1 MKTKNK
7 RNYSRQKG
15 ITLIALVVTI
25 VVLLI
30 LAVVS
35 VNALFG
41 NSGIIEKAKEAQNA
55 MTVATEKDQISLALT
70 EWELTNKTEKTTFEK
85 FMKGKFGEDNVETIT
100 ENEVIVTMESGNRY
114 RVKTDGTITSTK
126 GVSINKSSLTLELQ
140 EGTTITETLTASLSE
155 ITGEI
160 TWSNSDNSKATIS
173 ATKGTSITVTAKAVG
188 ETTITATCGDY
199 TATCTVKVT
208 KPVTVSKGAF
218 VEYAVSYTDVFNSNN
233 NYTTTN
239 GWRLLDYT
247 KNADGTYSNV
257 KLISTG
263 IPAKLYYYYN
273 DTTNSS
279 WYVTDSTKLTNFRNV
294 LGSDYQFYTGSN
306 TYYGLQASA
315 GMYYNF
321 ENIKFAYGTDSR
333 GGNLGYFTE
342 ITSNGTTYNDTNT
355 TETTGSNLFIPLGV
369 NASVRL
375 LTLPEMNKMLGRTDI
390 DSTNSIIDLDG
401 MFTLT
406 NIKKIT
412 GMSSYTYNS
421 GFYWLAS
428 PYPSAIIGSYVSN
441 VSINGNI
448 NNDNG
453 YVRCGVRPVVSM
465 KSDVQ
470 FIDNGNGVLKIEQK

>member
-7 RNYSRQKG
+7 RNYSRENG

-30 LAVVS
+30 LAGVS

-85 FMKGKFGEDNVETIT
+85 FMKGKFGEDNVETVT

-126 GVSINKSSLTLELQ
+126 GVSINKSNLALELE
-140 EGTTITETLTASLSE
+140 EGTTVTETLTATLSG

-160 TWSNSDNSKATIS
+160 TWNNSDNTKATIS
-173 ATKGTSITVTAKAVG
+173 ATKGTNITVTAKAVG

-199 TATCTVKVT
+199 KATCRVTVT
-208 KPVTVSKGAF
+208 KPTIVSTGAF
-218 VEYAVSYTDVFNSNN
+218 VEYNVAYKDAYKGY

-279 WYVTDSTKLTNFRNV
+279 WYVKDSTKLTNFKSV
-294 LGSDYQFYTGSN
+294 LGNGYTFYTGSN

-321 ENIKFAYGTDSR
+321 GDIKFAYGTLYR
-333 GGNLGYFTE
+333 GESLGCFTE
-342 ITSNGTTYNDTNT
+342 IASNEKTYNSTNT
-355 TETTGSNLFIPLGV
+355 TETTGSNLFILTGV
-369 NASVRL
+369 DAEVRL
-375 LTLPEMNKMLGRTDI
+375 LTLPEVNKMLGRTDI
-390 DSTNSIIDLDG
+390 DSMNSMTDPIGANGL
-401 MFTLT
+401 FVLQ
-406 NIKKIT
+406 NIKDIT
-412 GMSSYTYNS
+412 GMSSYIYDS
-421 GFYWLAS
+421 GCYWLAS
-428 PYPSAIIGSYVSN
+428 PYPITSNYIGVCGVYYHGD
-441 VSINGNI
+441 IYNGNTYLW
-448 NNDNG
+448 NQRSTSG
-453 YVRCGVRPVVSM
+453 S
-465 KSDVQ
+465 
-470 FIDNGNGVLKIEQK
+470 FTKI